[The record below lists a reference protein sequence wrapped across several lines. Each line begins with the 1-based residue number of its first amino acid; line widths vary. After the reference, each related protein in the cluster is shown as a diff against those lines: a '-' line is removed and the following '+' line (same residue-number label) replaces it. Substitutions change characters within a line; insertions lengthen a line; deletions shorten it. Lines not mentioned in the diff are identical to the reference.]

1 MKSLKNL
8 LIFISFIAFISLGF
22 PDGLLG
28 IAWPFI
34 SEAIDIRLEKLGLIL
49 MAFVAGYLSAS
60 LSNSKISNIISLGWL
75 LAGSCMLTG
84 VSLWAFTWAGGLPF
98 LLIAAY
104 FLGAGGGAIDTSLNI
119 FASANFSP
127 SVVNWLHAFYGIGA
141 TSGPLILTY
150 LFTQGDSWT
159 MGYFI
164 VGGIQVGLG
173 IVFLSTIKLW
183 KNQATESS
191 DPKAGS
197 FRESIQQ
204 PMAFLSI
211 LVFFLYTG
219 FEIGVGQWLYTILTQ
234 SRGIAEDTGG
244 LWVSTYWG
252 SLTLGRIFF
261 GFVLRKSSTSKVL
274 SLGTIGIVLGSMML
288 YWDVNANLS
297 YASVALI
304 GLSCAPI
311 FPSMIALASTLFEP
325 KFAPT
330 LISFQISAAMVG
342 GALLP
347 ASSGFLAEYFGLEI
361 ISFSFAMQAVLLA
374 LAYAV
379 IYRFKKRNALTD

>member
-1 MKSLKNL
+1 MKSRKNL
-8 LIFISFIAFISLGF
+8 LIFISFIAFISLGL

-60 LSNSKISNIISLGWL
+60 LSNSKISTFISLGWL

-84 VSLWAFTWAGGLPF
+84 VSLWAFTWAGGLTF

-159 MGYFI
+159 IGYFI
-164 VGGIQVGLG
+164 VGGIQIGLG
-173 IVFLSTIKLW
+173 LVFLSTIKLW
-183 KNQATESS
+183 KSQSS
-191 DPKAGS
+191 SSKDTKAGS
-197 FRESIQQ
+197 FSESIQQ
-204 PMAFLSI
+204 PMAYLSI

-234 SRGIAEDTGG
+234 SRGIAEDIGG
-244 LWVSTYWG
+244 IWVSTYWG

-297 YASVALI
+297 YFSVALI

-311 FPSMIALASTLFEP
+311 FPSMIALASTLFQP

-361 ISFSFAMQAVLLA
+361 IAFSFAIQAILLA

-379 IYRFKKRNALTD
+379 IYRFKKRNALAD